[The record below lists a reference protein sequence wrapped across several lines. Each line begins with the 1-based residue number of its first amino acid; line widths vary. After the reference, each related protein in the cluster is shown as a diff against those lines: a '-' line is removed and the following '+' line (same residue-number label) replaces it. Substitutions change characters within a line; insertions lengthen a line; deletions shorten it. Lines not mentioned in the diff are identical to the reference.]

1 VAFNLKLIYSHALKL
16 KVAMGALEVQQR
28 YVLHYGARDFDNFVS
43 CLGVF
48 YGHFRVSF
56 LTWWRN
62 QQIRVFQARRLLLAL
77 VLQLHEFAIA
87 FVKTLDSKSTV
98 GRQFAG
104 GYPILL
110 LSTSNVE
117 ASHVRSNSKP
127 S

>member
-1 VAFNLKLIYSHALKL
+1 MYCTMGLGISTVMYRARAYST
-16 KVAMGALEVQQR
+16 GISGYR
-28 YVLHYGARDFDNFVS
+28 
-43 CLGVF
+43 
-48 YGHFRVSF
+48 F

-77 VLQLHEFAIA
+77 VLRLHEFVIA

-117 ASHVRSNSKP
+117 ASHVRSSSKP